1 MSSAI
6 ASSALSRPDGSAML
20 QGGAEHES
28 DDSPFR
34 RHRTFCSSP
43 EPRWDDA
50 RQGYALLCD
59 PAIAN
64 GFRLPWFQPLDLWT
78 YWEAIKVPVL
88 VLRGVHSDL
97 LSFDLAAEMRKR
109 NRFASLF
116 QFDDCGHVPPLMAP
130 EQIEVVTRFLL
141 DDTRP
146 GLGER

>member
-20 QGGAEHES
+20 QGGAEH
-28 DDSPFR
+28 D
-34 RHRTFCSSP
+34 RTIHLSGAIEHSVRARSLAGTTRGRAMLCCAIQRSRTDFACRGSS
-43 EPRWDDA
+43 RST
-50 RQGYALLCD
+50 Y
-59 PAIAN
+59 
-64 GFRLPWFQPLDLWT
+64 RL
-78 YWEAIKVPVL
+78 YWEAIKVL